1 MLIRIIQT
9 TYGYRP
15 ILPDG
20 KRSHYVIPVRRG
32 DAPIEVEQAEAE
44 RLLSLGVAEEV
55 TEKTKTVQKPV
66 ETIPA
71 PVDEPEEMNLEAMS
85 FNDLK
90 AHAQS
95 LGIETGKLRSKAAL
109 IEAINNAETEEIP
122 FSDLPDLTVED
133 LID

>member
-1 MLIRIIQT
+1 MLVRIIQT

-55 TEKTKTVQKPV
+55 TEKTQTVRETTETVPTPAEKP
-66 ETIPA
+66 PK
-71 PVDEPEEMNLEAMS
+71 MNLEDMS
-85 FNDLK
+85 FNELK

-95 LGIETGKLRSKAAL
+95 LDIETGKLRSKVAL

-122 FSDLPDLTVED
+122 FSDLPDLTAED